1 MAEWLRDI
9 ADIFVSIGKF
19 LEMLVVGA
27 VDFFSIVPQ
36 LLGLVTDAA
45 AYTPSIL
52 LPFIMYGLMIA
63 LLYMIFRL
71 I

>member
-9 ADIFVSIGKF
+9 ADIFVSIGSF

-27 VDFFSIVPQ
+27 VDFFSIVPD

-71 I
+71 V

>member
-9 ADIFVSIGKF
+9 ADIFVSIGRF
-19 LEMLVVGA
+19 IEMLVVGA
-27 VDFFSIVPQ
+27 VDFFTIVPE

-45 AYTPSIL
+45 SYAPPIL
-52 LPFIMYGLMIA
+52 LPFIMFGLQIA